1 MELHPKVLEFAQ
13 QMQAELDNNSHKG
26 DWNEFRD
33 VKEILHE
40 IEYHKAKLIIAL
52 GKKAP
57 HTECK
62 ELIAD
67 CANFFM
73 MLGNACEL
81 YSDYHKEA
89 KEYKNDRRR
98 FPLD

>member
-1 MELHPKVLEFAQ
+1 MELHPKVLAFAQ
-13 QMQAELDNNSHKG
+13 QMQTELNNNSHKG

-40 IEYHKAKLIIAL
+40 IEYHKSKLIIAL

-57 HTECK
+57 HKDVK

-67 CANFFM
+67 TANFLM
-73 MLGNACEL
+73 MLGNAGEL
-81 YSDYHKEA
+81 YDKEF
-89 KEYKNDRRR
+89 KEERKRIALERR
-98 FPLD
+98 